1 MSIRP
6 ARPEDA
12 AYVLAVRNLPDV
24 RASSLDTR
32 EITEEEHTRWWAD
45 CGQAE
50 TWIIEEPC
58 DIMIGD
64 ICPAGYVRVS
74 RAGFVSIAVVGWARG
89 RGVATQALRE
99 VMALRGQLVAIVQ
112 EGNGT
117 SRRLFAR
124 CGFRPIDATVVN
136 GNVLMRY
143 EWSTN

>member
-1 MSIRP
+1 MIRP
-6 ARPEDA
+6 AVASDEG
-12 AYVLAVRNLPDV
+12 YVLAVRNLPDA

-32 EITEEEHTRWWAD
+32 EITEDEHTRWWAD

-58 DIMIGD
+58 DVYIGD
-64 ICPAGYVRVS
+64 VCPAGYVRAS
-74 RAGFVSIAVVGWARG
+74 LDGYVSIAVTAWARG

-112 EGNGT
+112 ERNGT